1 MQRLHAIPKSPK
13 DFDKCLV
20 ELYKPKKFVAE
31 SLVFTLPNIPVASH
45 SFFYSRLTSIYS
57 SRTSVDLNGFIR
69 IDSARGIGDRHL
81 KASPKLPSIQ
91 ERSSQSQNKNLY
103 DLSLQLTDQEEA
115 VISDYECADGSGRIQ
130 CEKSKPVKAIPI
142 GQGNEATFDLM
153 KQLKVRDRTKVKDTG
168 HFKKRTPSFSTIQC
182 TNKRIKRKKRENDE
196 NVAGP
201 LNLKT
206 FTKLRR
212 RLPESY
218 QYLCAE
224 PVILPSKTPDAPAT
238 TNRPPIKVRK
248 AKVKPRLVES
258 ESDVESFRYSDNP
271 KKTLKILFE
280 RAARNT
286 GTHNRDVEVE
296 TFENKNLGRVLEDR
310 ASLQVQ
316 LALHVIDDHYCYS
329 LLIFVAT
336 LAYLVY
342 ILCYDITSN
351 LNEEGRYQ
359 EKMKNSRL
367 PMKAYYYLMRL
378 LRAPIF

>member
-1 MQRLHAIPKSPK
+1 MLPQDLDALMNAGEGSGK

-31 SLVFTLPNIPVASH
+31 S
-45 SFFYSRLTSIYS
+45 LTSIYS

-153 KQLKVRDRTKVKDTG
+153 KQLKVRDR
-168 HFKKRTPSFSTIQC
+168 
-182 TNKRIKRKKRENDE
+182 
-196 NVAGP
+196 
-201 LNLKT
+201 
-206 FTKLRR
+206 TKLRR

-316 LALHVIDDHYCYS
+316 LALHVIGKNINNDHYCYS

>member
-1 MQRLHAIPKSPK
+1 MIDKNATLTRYPKKK

-153 KQLKVRDRTKVKDTG
+153 KQLKVRDRTK
-168 HFKKRTPSFSTIQC
+168 
-182 TNKRIKRKKRENDE
+182 IKRKKRENDE

>member
-31 SLVFTLPNIPVASH
+31 SL
-45 SFFYSRLTSIYS
+45 TSIYS

-69 IDSARGIGDRHL
+69 IDSARAIGDRHL

-115 VISDYECADGSGRIQ
+115 GISD

-142 GQGNEATFDLM
+142 GQGNEGSFDLM
-153 KQLKVRDRTKVKDTG
+153 KQLKVRDRTKVKDAG
-168 HFKKRTPSFSTIQC
+168 HHRKKTPSFSTIPC

-224 PVILPSKTPDAPAT
+224 PVILPSKTPDAPVT
-238 TNRPPIKVRK
+238 TNRPPVKVQE
-248 AKVKPRLVES
+248 AKVKPRLVEP
-258 ESDVESFRYSDNP
+258 ESDAESFRYSDNP

-296 TFENKNLGRVLEDR
+296 TFENINLGGVLEDR
-310 ASLQVQ
+310 ASQQVQ
-316 LALHVIDDHYCYS
+316 LALHVIGKNINICLFLWPPWRTWS
-329 LLIFVAT
+329 ISCTTILLA
-336 LAYLVY
+336 
-342 ILCYDITSN
+342 
-351 LNEEGRYQ
+351 
-359 EKMKNSRL
+359 K
-367 PMKAYYYLMRL
+367 
-378 LRAPIF
+378 

>member
-1 MQRLHAIPKSPK
+1 MQRLHAISKSPK

-31 SLVFTLPNIPVASH
+31 SL
-45 SFFYSRLTSIYS
+45 TSIYS

-69 IDSARGIGDRHL
+69 IDSARVIGDRHL
-81 KASPKLPSIQ
+81 IASPKLPSIQ

-115 VISDYECADGSGRIQ
+115 GISDCECADGSGRIQ

-142 GQGNEATFDLM
+142 GQGNEGSFDL
-153 KQLKVRDRTKVKDTG
+153 KEQLKVRDRTKVKDAG
-168 HFKKRTPSFSTIQC
+168 HHRKRTPSFSTIQC
-182 TNKRIKRKKRENDE
+182 TKKRIKRKKRENDE

-206 FTKLRR
+206 FTKLTR

-238 TNRPPIKVRK
+238 TNRPPIQVQE

-286 GTHNRDVEVE
+286 GTHNRDVLIKEVQKDPVE
-296 TFENKNLGRVLEDR
+296 TFENTNLGRVLEDR
-310 ASLQVQ
+310 ASQQVQ
-316 LALHVIDDHYCYS
+316 LALHVI
-329 LLIFVAT
+329 
-336 LAYLVY
+336 
-342 ILCYDITSN
+342 
-351 LNEEGRYQ
+351 G
-359 EKMKNSRL
+359 KN
-367 PMKAYYYLMRL
+367 
-378 LRAPIF
+378 INIC

>member
-1 MQRLHAIPKSPK
+1 MLPQDLDALMSAGEGSGK

-31 SLVFTLPNIPVASH
+31 S
-45 SFFYSRLTSIYS
+45 LTSIYS

-69 IDSARGIGDRHL
+69 IDSARAIGDRHL

-115 VISDYECADGSGRIQ
+115 GISD

-142 GQGNEATFDLM
+142 GQGNEGSFDLM
-153 KQLKVRDRTKVKDTG
+153 KQLKVRDR
-168 HFKKRTPSFSTIQC
+168 
-182 TNKRIKRKKRENDE
+182 
-196 NVAGP
+196 
-201 LNLKT
+201 
-206 FTKLRR
+206 TKLRR

-224 PVILPSKTPDAPAT
+224 PVILPSKTPDAPVT
-238 TNRPPIKVRK
+238 TNRPPVKVQE
-248 AKVKPRLVES
+248 AKVKPRLVEP
-258 ESDVESFRYSDNP
+258 ESDAESFRYSDNP

-296 TFENKNLGRVLEDR
+296 TFENINLGGVLEDR
-310 ASLQVQ
+310 ASQQVQ
-316 LALHVIDDHYCYS
+316 LALHVIDDHYFYS

-342 ILCYDITSN
+342 ILYYDITSKM
-351 LNEEGRYQ
+351 NEEGRYQ

>member
-1 MQRLHAIPKSPK
+1 MQRLHAISKSPK

-31 SLVFTLPNIPVASH
+31 SL
-45 SFFYSRLTSIYS
+45 TSIYS

-69 IDSARGIGDRHL
+69 IDSARVIGDRHL
-81 KASPKLPSIQ
+81 IASPKLPSIQ

-115 VISDYECADGSGRIQ
+115 GISDCECADGSGRIQ

-142 GQGNEATFDLM
+142 GQGNEGSFDL
-153 KQLKVRDRTKVKDTG
+153 KEQLKVRDRTK
-168 HFKKRTPSFSTIQC
+168 
-182 TNKRIKRKKRENDE
+182 IKRKKRENDE

-206 FTKLRR
+206 FTKLTR

-238 TNRPPIKVRK
+238 TNRPPIQVQE

-286 GTHNRDVEVE
+286 GTHNRDVLIKEVQKDPVE
-296 TFENKNLGRVLEDR
+296 TFENTNLGRVLEDR
-310 ASLQVQ
+310 ASQQVQ
-316 LALHVIDDHYCYS
+316 LALHVIDDHYFYS

-359 EKMKNSRL
+359 AKMKTSRL